1 MQLDLQ
7 VNKNDYKIS
16 KVVKY
21 DGSISFT
28 LTPKKRNCKGCGKSF
43 ESNGTEFIC
52 WNTKDGYSVSG
63 WFCKRHLSQARK
75 LIKETR

>member
-43 ESNGTEFIC
+43 ESNV
-52 WNTKDGYSVSG
+52 KPV
-63 WFCKRHLSQARK
+63 RR
-75 LIKETR
+75 IKWELPEDTS